1 MTRRRGFA
9 NPLYALSTVGS
20 TPIGF
25 RAASE
30 CAISVDIE
38 GLEAAVSG
46 GPSRELLANLL
57 KRRDELRLESEALD
71 KLIDTYQRLALLE
84 KQKDADQLDLWKGGQ
99 SRRARSAY
107 VAELLAEARRMI
119 LGEGRPL
126 TRSELLRRLESE
138 GYVIEGADKSKV
150 LGTNIWRSGQF
161 EHIAGK
167 GYWPKDT
174 PLPKG

>member
-1 MTRRRGFA
+1 M
-9 NPLYALSTVGS
+9 
-20 TPIGF
+20 
-25 RAASE
+25 
-30 CAISVDIE
+30 
-38 GLEAAVSG
+38 SG
-46 GPSRELLANLL
+46 GPGREFLANLL

-84 KQKDADQLDLWKGGQ
+84 KEKDANQLDLWKGGQ

-107 VAELLAEARRMI
+107 IAELMAEARRMI

-126 TRSELLRRLESE
+126 TRSELLRRLEAE
-138 GYVIEGADKSKV
+138 GYVIEGTDKSKV

-161 EHIAGK
+161 EHIEGK

-174 PLPKG
+174 PMPRGQR